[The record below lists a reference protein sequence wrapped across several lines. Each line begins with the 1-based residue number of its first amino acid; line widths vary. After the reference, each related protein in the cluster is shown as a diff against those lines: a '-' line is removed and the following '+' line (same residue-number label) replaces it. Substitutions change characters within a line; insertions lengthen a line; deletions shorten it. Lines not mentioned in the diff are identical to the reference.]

1 MPEHLP
7 TAASRSR
14 IEILSEPGQLSADWS
29 RNGHTSSHHEPGDE
43 VAASL
48 LEIGFPAL
56 AVSRVVAADSRAK
69 DPSYAAHRW
78 WARRPPSLMR
88 AILLAATMD
97 GEATERDFWH
107 RYADDG
113 PHLEGLSVHDPFMGG
128 GTTLIEASRLGAEVS
143 GSDVDPT
150 AHLIVGHSLDPAQE
164 SEIQDIGDAL
174 LSFLRKHF
182 SSLYPDDEG
191 EQLHSFWIATVTCP
205 HCGTAG
211 PLYRS
216 LVLARDCGKAGAVLR
231 DDGATVFDPETLEV
245 SYLTAATQRQ
255 FKGASH
261 EWAVD
266 HSTFD
271 ALKYRCP
278 SCQKRSGH
286 RELQSGA
293 APRKLVAIERTA
305 PGRRRKLFGPG
316 DRDLAALDLA
326 DELLGN
332 PPVALRLPDAEFEPV
347 RRDPRP
353 RSFGIIGVRDLFT
366 ARQLLVL
373 GAAHAWVDAED
384 MSKAAERAVRL
395 VLSSALMTNNRLC
408 SYATDYGRLSPLY
421 SVRGY
426 SLPAL
431 AVELNP
437 LHSSG
442 GRGTLRQC
450 LNRVLRS
457 TTTTTRRATWDV
469 TRRTTEKVTLNLP
482 QRAPSVDVRCSSAAD
497 AVLEAPIDLL
507 VFDPPY
513 YDYIQYDEL
522 TELFRA
528 WDPSHVLSGETLQSA
543 AADDAA
549 TFGLRLADCLRPALA
564 VRKGGRPVA
573 FTYHSAK
580 PPAWEAIGVALDRLD
595 LRVTAMWPVRS
606 DGHMGHHS
614 RPGSC
619 AWDVVVV
626 CRPARETYPTNIGE
640 HKALWSEN
648 LDGLEIG
655 DADLTS
661 FKLAHEMAASR
672 FGTPKRATR
681 KSTSNGGTD
690 GY

>member
-1 MPEHLP
+1 
-7 TAASRSR
+7 
-14 IEILSEPGQLSADWS
+14 
-29 RNGHTSSHHEPGDE
+29 
-43 VAASL
+43 
-48 LEIGFPAL
+48 
-56 AVSRVVAADSRAK
+56 
-69 DPSYAAHRW
+69 
-78 WARRPPSLMR
+78 MR
-88 AILLAATMD
+88 AILLAATME
-97 GEATERDFWH
+97 GKETAQEFWR
-107 RYADDG
+107 RYGDNE
-113 PHLEGLSVHDPFMGG
+113 PHLDGLRVHDLFMGG

-150 AHLIVGHSLDPAQE
+150 AQLIVAHSLNPAE
-164 SEIQDIGDAL
+164 AAEIRDIGDEL

-182 SSLYPDDEG
+182 STLYPNDTG

-205 HCGTAG
+205 HCGTSG

-216 LVLARDCGKAGAVLR
+216 LVLARDRAKPGAVLR
-231 DDGATVFDPETLEV
+231 DDGATVFDPETLELC
-245 SYLTAATQRQ
+245 YLTSATQGKFQ
-255 FKGASH
+255 GASQ

-266 HSTFD
+266 HSTFN

-278 SCQKRSGH
+278 SCQRRSSH
-286 RELQSGA
+286 RELQTGT
-293 APRKLVAIERTA
+293 APRELIAIERTA
-305 PGRRRKLFGPG
+305 PGRRRKLFAPG
-316 DRDLAALDLA
+316 DPDLAALDLA
-326 DELLGN
+326 RELLDD
-332 PPVALRLPDAEFEPV
+332 PPVALQLPDAEFEPT

-353 RSFGIIGVRDLFT
+353 RSFGITAVRDLFT

-384 MSKAAERAVRL
+384 MSEAARRAVRL
-395 VLSSALMTNNRLC
+395 ALSNALTTNNRLC

-437 LHSSG
+437 LHASG

-457 TTTTTRRATWDV
+457 ATTTTRRATWELA
-469 TRRTTEKVTLNLP
+469 TSTTAKMTLDLP

-497 AVLEAPIDLL
+497 AVLEDTIDLL

-528 WDPSHVLSGETLQSA
+528 WNPSHVLKGETLQSA
-543 AADDAA
+543 ARDDATA
-549 TFGLRLADCLRPALA
+549 FGKRLADCLRPSLA
-564 VRKGGRPVA
+564 VRHSRYPVA

-580 PPAWEAIGVALDRLD
+580 PAAWEAIGVALDRLD

-619 AWDVVVV
+619 DWDVVVV
-626 CRPARETYPTNIGE
+626 CRPARETYHANIDDRQE
-640 HKALWSEN
+640 VWAKN
-648 LDGLEIG
+648 LSGLEVG
-655 DADLTS
+655 EADRTS
-661 FKLAHEMAASR
+661 FELAHEMAAPR
-672 FGTPKRATR
+672 FAKPRDASGGNHN
-681 KSTSNGGTD
+681 NGGNPWR
-690 GY
+690 

>member
-1 MPEHLP
+1 MSEHR
-7 TAASRSR
+7 ARAWSRSR
-14 IEILSEPGQLSADWS
+14 LEVLSEPDPAPANWS
-29 RNGHTSSHHEPGDE
+29 WNGPEPGAE

-48 LEIGFPAL
+48 LEVAFPAL
-56 AVSRVVAADSRAK
+56 AVSRIAAADSRAK

-97 GEATERDFWH
+97 GEATDQEFWR

-113 PHLEGLSVHDPFMGG
+113 PHLEGLRVHDPFMGG
-128 GTTLIEASRLGAEVS
+128 GTTLIEASRLGAAVS

-150 AHLIVGHSLDPAQE
+150 AQLIVAHSLDPAQD
-164 SEIQDIGDAL
+164 SEIRDIGDAL
-174 LSFLRKHF
+174 MSFLRKHF
-182 SSLYPDDEG
+182 SALYPDDEG

-205 HCGTAG
+205 HCGTSG

-231 DDGATVFDPETLEV
+231 DDGATVFDPETWELC
-245 SYLTAATQRQ
+245 YLSSATQTQ
-255 FKGASH
+255 FQGASQV
-261 EWAVD
+261 WAVD

-293 APRKLVAIERTA
+293 APRRLVAVERTA
-305 PGRRRKLFGPG
+305 PGRRRKLRAPG
-316 DRDLAALDLA
+316 DRDVAALDLA
-326 DELLGN
+326 CELLDD
-332 PPVALRLPDAEFEPV
+332 PPVPLRLPDTEFEPV

-353 RSFGIIGVRDLFT
+353 RSFGIAAVRDLFT
-366 ARQLLVL
+366 PRQLLVL

-384 MSKAAERAVRL
+384 MSEASQRAIRL
-395 VLSSALMTNNRLC
+395 TLSNALITNNRLC
-408 SYATDYGRLSPLY
+408 SYAIDYGRLSPLY

-442 GRGTLRQC
+442 GRGTIRQC

-457 TTTTTRRATWDV
+457 ARTTTRRSTWNVV
-469 TRRTTEKVTLNLP
+469 TGTTEKVTLDLP
-482 QRAPSVDVRCSSAAD
+482 RRAPSVDVRCSPAAD
-497 AVLEAPIDLL
+497 AVLEAAIDLL

-522 TELFRA
+522 TEVFRA
-528 WDPSHVLSGETLQSA
+528 WNPSHVLSGETLQSA
-543 AADDAA
+543 ADGAA
-549 TFGLRLADCLRPALA
+549 VFGLRLADCLRPALT
-564 VRKGGRPVA
+564 VRDGRYPVA
-573 FTYHSAK
+573 FTYHSSK
-580 PPAWEAIGVALDRLD
+580 PAAWEAIGVALDCLD
-595 LRVTAMWPVRS
+595 LQVTAMWPVHS
-606 DGHMGHHS
+606 DGYMGHHS

-619 AWDVVVV
+619 DWDVVVV
-626 CRPARETYPTNIGE
+626 CRPAGETCPANIGDR
-640 HKALWSEN
+640 HTFWAKN
-648 LDGLEIG
+648 LKGLECG

-661 FKLAHEMAASR
+661 FELAYEMATSR
-672 FGTPKRATR
+672 FGEPKAVASKTD
-681 KSTSNGGTD
+681 SNGRN
-690 GY
+690 